1 VVFIAL
7 RVYVAV
13 TTRIFSISLLIVLAV
28 TGLIRGRGRGGILSR
43 SL

>member
-1 VVFIAL
+1 M
-7 RVYVAV
+7 AV
-13 TTRIFSISLLIVLAV
+13 ITWIISISLLVVLAV